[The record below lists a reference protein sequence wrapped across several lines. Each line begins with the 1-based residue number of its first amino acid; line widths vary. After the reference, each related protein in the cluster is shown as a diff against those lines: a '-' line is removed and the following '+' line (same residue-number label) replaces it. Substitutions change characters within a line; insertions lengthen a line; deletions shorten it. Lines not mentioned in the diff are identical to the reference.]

1 MRGARLGVQPLFKKS
16 TSRNNIFFE
25 EIKKSKGHISIEML
39 VGKKPFL
46 FLEHVKNEKRK
57 GKKSK
62 V

>member
-39 VGKKPFL
+39 VGKKKNL
-46 FLEHVKNEKRK
+46 FVFRACEK
-57 GKKSK
+57 
-62 V
+62 